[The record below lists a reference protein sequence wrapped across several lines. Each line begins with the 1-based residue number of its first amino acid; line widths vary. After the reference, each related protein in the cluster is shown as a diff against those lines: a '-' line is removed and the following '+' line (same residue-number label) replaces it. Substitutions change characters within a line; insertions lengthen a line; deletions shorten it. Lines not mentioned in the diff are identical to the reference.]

1 MIIIYFKDS
10 YLIPY
15 ENCRFLFG
23 QLSETIEKKKSK
35 KFIMDVWKK
44 NSSLQILQLQLQL
57 QLKDIVSKKYK
68 FFKKICPRYLGNLT
82 VFRTLSVTINFV
94 KAALLK

>member
-23 QLSETIEKKKSK
+23 QLSETIEKKIEEIYNGRLEKEFLITNSTTSTTTTTKGYSK
-35 KFIMDVWKK
+35 
-44 NSSLQILQLQLQL
+44 
-57 QLKDIVSKKYK
+57 
-68 FFKKICPRYLGNLT
+68 
-82 VFRTLSVTINFV
+82 
-94 KAALLK
+94 